1 MNATDPA
8 LEVDLQRYD
17 ASINLT
23 KQTLKTLNA
32 LIRKWRINHFKKP
45 KSPADKFVQPK
56 VLFDA
61 DFEVDL
67 MSANGP

>member
-32 LIRKWRINHFKKP
+32 LIRK
-45 KSPADKFVQPK
+45 
-56 VLFDA
+56 
-61 DFEVDL
+61 
-67 MSANGP
+67 